1 MSFQANFQANAA
13 KGKKVAVP
21 VESSDGED
29 DATHQSGLE
38 YDEQLSIEESDDTGS
53 EFQASEE
60 DESQSDMAQDSD
72 QEAVMLSVAVERSLQ
87 PSRQANASANGAGSS
102 RLAPAPARSPVA
114 PTRKKAWKGRRQGRR
129 PRNYVPHSPDE
140 MSDGDR
146 ETPSLSSD
154 EEPISRTKGK
164 KKKAKAKK
172 SVTKVQDANKANADW
187 EDSLGEQIRRTIQER
202 RRIKQ
207 EELALRRKLGRK
219 LTTVSILSI
228 SPCAKLTLPSR
239 PKKLQSHC
247 IHNIPN

>member
-1 MSFQANFQANAA
+1 MSFQADAVKGKAAA
-13 KGKKVAVP
+13 KGPP
-21 VESSDGED
+21 VGSSDGED

-60 DESQSDMAQDSD
+60 DESQSDMAHDSD

-87 PSRQANASANGAGSS
+87 PLRQANASANGAGSS
-102 RLAPAPARSPVA
+102 RPAPAPARSSVA
-114 PTRKKAWKGRRQGRR
+114 STRTKAAKGRR
-129 PRNYVPHSPDE
+129 PRNYVLNSPNG
-140 MSDGDR
+140 MSDSGRD
-146 ETPSLSSD
+146 TPFISSD
-154 EEPISRTKGK
+154 EEPISKTKGK

-172 SVTKVQDANKANADW
+172 SVAKVQDASKTNEDW
-187 EDSLGEQIRRTIQER
+187 EDSLGEKLRRTIQER

-219 LTTVSILSI
+219 LTTVNILSI
-228 SPCAKLTLPSR
+228 SPYAKLMLPSR
-239 PKKLQSHC
+239 PKKLQSRC